1 MSHQATDTVPL
12 LEGLEQLCC
21 GKLRG
26 LMAQLQ
32 GTFRNF
38 PKLFRLTRGQEG
50 TGEWGTW
57 KWPLWVMLFP
67 VFGLS

>member
-12 LEGLEQLCC
+12 LEGPEQLGC
-21 GKLRG
+21 GKPRG

-38 PKLFRLTRGQEG
+38 PKLFRLTQGQEG
-50 TGEWGTW
+50 TWEWPT
-57 KWPLWVMLFP
+57 
-67 VFGLS
+67 